1 MAGLGLGWDAE
12 VATRGG
18 AGVEGFGGGT
28 VQYRT
33 PRPPLAQEQRDAHA
47 HRRAVLTNE
56 RWHLQG
62 IDIERHHVKKGQR
75 TAPKSEDPYLLLLV
89 KLYRFLARRTDSRF
103 NKTVLRRLYQSRIN
117 RPPLSVSRIARQV
130 SKSNKAYT
138 DKHTVVTVGA
148 VTDDARIVDLPK
160 LSIAALRFT
169 RTARARIEKAGG
181 ECLTLDQ
188 LALRKPTGA
197 NTLLLRG
204 KRNAREA
211 VRHFGESR
219 FDRLRAA
226 GPARLERAA
235 DGPPLPRLGYHP
247 RQALRH
253 HQGQARG
260 GALFCRPLSPRA
272 KSDSVARC
280 CRSVAVAASRVVSS
294 SKLVERYSLVE
305 AVVRLLL
312 CQLSR
317 RCARLT
323 TMLAP
328 IGFVRGRE
336 KEEERVRACGRRGAV
351 SGRTAAE
358 APRVLFVR
366 VQRGRV

>member
-1 MAGLGLGWDAE
+1 LGTA
-12 VATRGG
+12 
-18 AGVEGFGGGT
+18 
-28 VQYRT
+28 
-33 PRPPLAQEQRDAHA
+33 
-47 HRRAVLTNE
+47 RA
-56 RWHLQG
+56 QG

-103 NKTVLRRLYQSRIN
+103 NKVVLRRLYQSRVN

-138 DKHTVVTVGA
+138 DKHTVVTVGT
-148 VTDDARIVDLPK
+148 VTDDARLETLPK

-211 VRHFGESR
+211 VRHFGQSPSALLSIALSASQE
-219 FDRLRAA
+219 
-226 GPARLERAA
+226 A
-235 DGPPLPRLGYHP
+235 DLLTHDDRLGYHP

-253 HQGQARG
+253 QQGQEGG
-260 GALFCRPLSPRA
+260 GAFSPHG
-272 KSDSVARC
+272 SFP
-280 CRSVAVAASRVVSS
+280 
-294 SKLVERYSLVE
+294 
-305 AVVRLLL
+305 RLE
-312 CQLSR
+312 QR
-317 RCARLT
+317 R
-323 TMLAP
+323 
-328 IGFVRGRE
+328 
-336 KEEERVRACGRRGAV
+336 
-351 SGRTAAE
+351 
-358 APRVLFVR
+358 
-366 VQRGRV
+366 